1 MKVVTAKQMQSL
13 DRQTIEDLGIHG
25 LLLMENAGRGT
36 AEIIMSTYASE
47 LAEKG
52 ALIVAGPGNNGGD
65 GFVIARHLVQAGI
78 KAAIILLA
86 PENKFRGDALVNL
99 EIVKALRIPMTLCV
113 EEAVLIDNQAMFE
126 DAGVIVDA
134 MFGTGLSRSLQGR
147 FARAVRFMNR
157 SKTPVAA
164 VDIASGLSA
173 DTGHPLG
180 HAVNADITCTMALP
194 KIGHVTWPGCDYTGR
209 LHVVN
214 IGIPGFLVER
224 AGITTETWGRNEFV
238 GHLRARPESGHKGTF
253 GHVLIV
259 GGSRGKT
266 GAAAL
271 AATGSLHS
279 GAGLVTV
286 ACAASSQTVLATKL
300 TEAMTHA
307 LPETGD
313 GTPSLGARE
322 DIRRALERKKAMVI
336 GPGLGLHEDTMKL
349 VCALIREVDIP
360 VVVDA
365 DALTAMAGEMEGFAA
380 GSCGSLV
387 LTPHPG
393 EMARLCGCSVEQVQ
407 ADRLDSVRRLAMKT
421 GAVVVL
427 KGARTVTAS
436 PEGEICINMT
446 GNSGMGTGGMGD
458 VLSGMIGALLCQG
471 YSPWDAARL
480 GVCAHGLA
488 GDMLASGRG
497 PWGWLA
503 GDLAKWLPRV
513 WMLGQGR

>member
-1 MKVVTAKQMQSL
+1 MKVVTAKQMQAL

-47 LAEKG
+47 LAAKG

-65 GFVIARHLVQAGI
+65 GFVIARHLVQAGVET
-78 KAAIILLA
+78 AIILLA
-86 PENKFRGDALVNL
+86 PEDKFRGDALVNL
-99 EIVKALRIPMTLCV
+99 EIVKALRIPITYCL
-113 EEAVLIDNQAMFE
+113 EESFLIDMQAMFE

-134 MFGTGLSRSLQGR
+134 MFGTGLSRPLEGR

-157 SKTPVAA
+157 SRAQVAA
-164 VDIASGLSA
+164 VDIPSGLSA

-180 HAVNADITCTMALP
+180 HAVRADITCTMALP
-194 KIGHVTWPGCDYTGR
+194 KIGHVTWPGCDYTGV
-209 LHVVN
+209 LHVVE
-214 IGIPGFLVER
+214 IGIPGFLVDK
-224 AGITTETWGRNEFV
+224 AGVTTETWGRDEFV
-238 GHLRARPESGHKGTF
+238 SHLRSRPHSGHKGTF

-266 GAAAL
+266 GAADL
-271 AATGSLHS
+271 AAEGALHS

-286 ACAASSQTVLATKL
+286 ACAVSSQTVLATKL

-313 GTPSLGARE
+313 GTPSLPACE
-322 DIRRALERKKAMVI
+322 EIVRALDRKKAMVM
-336 GPGLGLHEDTMKL
+336 GPGLGLHADTREL
-349 VCALIREVDIP
+349 VRRLLKQVDIP

-365 DALTAMAGEMEGFAA
+365 DALTAMAEAMDEFSGGC
-380 GSCGSLV
+380 CGSLV

-407 ADRLDSVRRLAMKT
+407 ADRLESALGLAVRT

-436 PEGEICINMT
+436 PDGKICINMT

-471 YSPWDAARL
+471 YTPWDAARI

-488 GDMLASGRG
+488 GDMLASARG

-503 GDLAKWLPRV
+503 GDLAEWLPRV